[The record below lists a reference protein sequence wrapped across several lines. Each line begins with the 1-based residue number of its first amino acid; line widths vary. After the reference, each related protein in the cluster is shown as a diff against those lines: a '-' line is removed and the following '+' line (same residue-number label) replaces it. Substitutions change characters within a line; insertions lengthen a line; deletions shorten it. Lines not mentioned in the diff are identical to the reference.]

1 MVVGRIPGRLSQR
14 GVGSGGRCDA
24 LLIRSTALPN
34 RTAAENVL
42 LCGMPDRQLF
52 SGTCPDLGELVKIS
66 R

>member
-1 MVVGRIPGRLSQR
+1 MVVGRLPGGLSRR
-14 GVGSGGRCDA
+14 GAGSGGRCDA
-24 LLIRSTALPN
+24 LLTRFTALPN

-42 LCGMPDRQLF
+42 MCGMPDRQSF